1 MKGKYREKSREQK
14 EIARERIN
22 ALFRQ
27 AKEVFK
33 EKPELADRYV
43 FLARKIAMRYK
54 LRIPFELKR
63 RFCKHCYKYLVS
75 GRNCRIR
82 VQRGKIVYYC
92 LSCKR
97 FMRVPYK

>member
-92 LSCKR
+92 LKCKR